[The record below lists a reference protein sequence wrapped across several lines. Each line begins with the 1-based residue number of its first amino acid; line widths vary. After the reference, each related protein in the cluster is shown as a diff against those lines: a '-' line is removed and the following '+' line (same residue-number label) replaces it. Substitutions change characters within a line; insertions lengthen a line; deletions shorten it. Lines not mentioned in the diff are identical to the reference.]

1 MARFFQT
8 LRQEVSV
15 QGVGLHTG
23 VHVTACLCPRRE
35 TGIVFVRRDQNDVA
49 IQASWRSVTHT
60 VHATT
65 LEENGA
71 SVLTTEHLLAA
82 LWAMDIT
89 NCTIALDGPE
99 VPILDG
105 SANGW
110 CELIHAAGITQ
121 VEATAAACSERPIY
135 TLRQPVWVEDGA
147 GSVLGLPH
155 HELRVTVLAAFPQVE
170 PQVAD
175 VVVDSDT
182 FPAQL
187 APARTFTLEEWIE
200 PLQAQGLIKGGSLE
214 NAIVLKQGEP
224 SVPYRFTNELA
235 RHKAL
240 DVVGDIALLFAGEGG
255 VLRAHFMATRAG
267 HGLHRKWMEECVRQ
281 QALVRC

>member
-1 MARFFQT
+1 MSRFCQT
-8 LRQEVSV
+8 LRREASL

-23 VHVTACLCPRRE
+23 ELVTAHLSPRDE
-35 TGIVFVRRDQNDVA
+35 PGIVFVRRDLGGA
-49 IQASWRSVTHT
+49 LLHASWRAVTKT

-89 NCTIALDGPE
+89 NCTIELDGPE

-105 SANGW
+105 SARGW
-110 CELIHAAGITQ
+110 CQLIRDAGTT
-121 VEATAAACSERPIY
+121 TAQPRTERPVY
-135 TLRQPVWVEDGA
+135 TLRHPVWVEEGNS
-147 GSVLGLPH
+147 SVLAVPH
-155 HELRVTVLAAFPQVE
+155 HELRVTVLAAFPGID

-175 VVVDSDT
+175 AVINSDNFAVD
-182 FPAQL
+182 L

-200 PLQAQGLIKGGSLE
+200 PLRAQGLIRGGSVE
-214 NAIVLKQGEP
+214 NAIVLKQGVP
-224 SVPYRFTNELA
+224 STAYRFPNELA

-240 DVVGDIALLFAGEGG
+240 DVVGDIALLFASDGG
-255 VLRAHFMATRAG
+255 MLQAHFIAARAG
-267 HGLHRKWMEECVRQ
+267 HGLHRKWMAECMRGE
-281 QALVRC
+281 ALVRG